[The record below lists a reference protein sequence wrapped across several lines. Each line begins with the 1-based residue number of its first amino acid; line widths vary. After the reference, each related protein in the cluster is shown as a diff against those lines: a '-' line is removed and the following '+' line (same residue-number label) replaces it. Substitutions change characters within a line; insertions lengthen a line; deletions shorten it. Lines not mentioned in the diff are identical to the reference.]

1 MKHLVL
7 LTVATFAFTP
17 LAPVAMA
24 MDDDFGA
31 LFTDNAPA
39 GLRDTSPVGDVVGKD
54 LFDPE
59 EIKNFD
65 PNLIEPAA
73 GDEDVP
79 EVENIEAQE
88 EIGTDVD
95 VDPAPIE
102 ISL

>member
-7 LTVATFAFTP
+7 LTVATLGFSP
-17 LAPVAMA
+17 LAMA

-59 EIKNFD
+59 EIRNFD

-73 GDEDVP
+73 GDEDLP
-79 EVENIEAQE
+79 EEKDIEAQE
-88 EIGTDVD
+88 ELDAVVEEKIE
-95 VDPAPIE
+95 E